1 MDDLKKLDIKKIFKS
16 LRKGTFKKN
25 IFFILFG
32 MYFSTLA
39 IASTLSVQFI
49 GALIPGGNNNTPIG
63 NTPQQQCRGND
74 TSNTLMNT
82 DRTTSPTDIEF
93 NDDGSLKSYGVN
105 DESKQL

>member
-1 MDDLKKLDIKKIFKS
+1 MNFLEKINIKKLFKL

-39 IASTLSVQFI
+39 IASTLTVQFV

-63 NTPQQQCRGND
+63 NTPKQQCRGND
-74 TSNTLMNT
+74 TSNTLMHT
-82 DRTTSPTDIEF
+82 DRTTAPTDIEF
-93 NDDGSLKSYGVN
+93 DENGSFVKLINTGAFH
-105 DESKQL
+105 